1 VQSTLVLTLSP
12 TLESQVGSHT
22 CQVKALLVSYP
33 TQTSQASFT
42 VQVGTAIVTDPCLSA
57 VWSNPTII
65 NMDTTVNAVPLNQ
78 NIAAFTT
85 TPSCGGITYEV
96 QKASF
101 MTFDLPTM
109 TFTSAPTSAADVGS
123 YSCSIVARLDTYPT
137 LVFSSVSFTAN
148 VAADLCL
155 SAVWSN
161 PTIQPISGT
170 VSASPVTQPIT
181 AFSTNPSCGSISY
194 ELACPGLFMT
204 FDLTTLTLTLAPTL
218 AADVGSHIC

>member
-1 VQSTLVLTLSP
+1 
-12 TLESQVGSHT
+12 
-22 CQVKALLVSYP
+22 
-33 TQTSQASFT
+33 
-42 VQVGTAIVTDPCLSA
+42 
-57 VWSNPTII
+57 
-65 NMDTTVNAVPLNQ
+65 MDTTVNAIPLNQ

-109 TFTSAPTSAADVGS
+109 TFTSAPKLATDVGS